1 MAFSLVAGHVVT
13 IGTPACPRTR
23 STSRW
28 PDAAGRA
35 SSPTPRRSAAG
46 SPTLMAD
53 FTADPVS
60 FDDADVARVVVIE
73 VVIEELHGKRHP
85 APKPED

>member
-1 MAFSLVAGHVVT
+1 
-13 IGTPACPRTR
+13 
-23 STSRW
+23 
-28 PDAAGRA
+28 
-35 SSPTPRRSAAG
+35 
-46 SPTLMAD
+46 MAD